1 VVTYTTPVSATDNVL
16 PLPGG
21 QPSCTA
27 TAGVTSGDLTR
38 GGTFPLGT
46 STVTCSAR
54 DAAGNTSD
62 PKTFTVT
69 VSSAGYSGLDGVYAN
84 GPKSRTSAVPLD
96 FGFTG
101 TTGARVNSSLARP
114 SVKVYYAGKTC
125 PGTKPGSPTVT
136 YPSGSSDY
144 RYSASALNWQFNW
157 KPSVNGLQ
165 AGCYYV
171 AVRSDQTGQEFNSTK
186 SPILLTK

>member
-1 VVTYTTPVSATDNVL
+1 MALESVTYISDLVSTNPVSATDNVL

-27 TAGVTSGDLTR
+27 TAGVTGSDLTR

-54 DAAGNTSD
+54 DAVGNTSD

-84 GPKSRTSAVPLD
+84 GSKSRTSAVPLD
-96 FGFTG
+96 FGFKG
-101 TTGARVNSSLARP
+101 TTGTRVNSSLARP
-114 SVKVYYAGKTC
+114 SVKVYYAGVKC
-125 PGTKPGSPTVT
+125 PGTKPANPTFT
-136 YPSGSSDY
+136 TNANTP
-144 RYSASALNWQFNW
+144 A
-157 KPSVNGLQ
+157 P
-165 AGCYYV
+165 
-171 AVRSDQTGQEFNSTK
+171 NSTPARHATTTTRRIRT
-186 SPILLTK
+186 SRPG